1 MRILKAAVLYFA
13 IVFGVGFALGTIRT
27 LWLVPRLGPRAAELL
42 EMPVM
47 LVVIAVAARSVVRS
61 LSVPSTKSARL
72 AVGFVA
78 LILMLAAEF
87 GFVLWLRRISIRQY
101 LATRDPV
108 AGALYY
114 LMLVVFALI
123 PLCGGK
129 AKQISFAGQQ
139 DTRGRSD
146 SRRL

>member
-27 LWLVPRLGPRAAELL
+27 LGLVPRLGPRAAELL

-78 LILMLAAEF
+78 LISK
-87 GFVLWLRRISIRQY
+87 VLDTADIVKACALTRQTQAHDARCDQIIR
-101 LATRDPV
+101 AT
-108 AGALYY
+108 
-114 LMLVVFALI
+114 
-123 PLCGGK
+123 
-129 AKQISFAGQQ
+129 
-139 DTRGRSD
+139 
-146 SRRL
+146 